1 MAKFGACLVLSAVL
15 LAAPGAYAQDFGK
28 AGQIAVGAERLFGV
42 VHTSLTAEDDG
53 GEATFSHTNISL
65 LVSRSNS
72 TGGGAV
78 GGIFPLGYS
87 FPRIAGDYFV
97 IDGLSVGGSLGLY
110 THSGNVEVEVMGQS
124 QENDTGS
131 ITGFLFEPRVGYA
144 FMFHEMIGIWP
155 RGGITFL
162 SESAESADN
171 DERSS
176 SAWAITLECPLVIN
190 PVPHVVF
197 GIGPTLDLGVTGST
211 ENDPSEP
218 MAPTTE
224 FDNTMHDIGLQ
235 ASLTAYF

>member
-15 LAAPGAYAQDFGK
+15 LAAPAAYAQDFGK
-28 AGQIAVGAERLFGV
+28 EGQFAIGAERLFGV
-42 VHTSLTAEDDG
+42 VHTSVTSEEGDL
-53 GEATFSHTNISL
+53 EATFSHTNISL
-65 LVSRSNS
+65 LLSRSNS
-72 TGGGAV
+72 SGGGE
-78 GGIFPLGYS
+78 FPLGYS
-87 FPRIAGDYFV
+87 FPRIAADYFV

-110 THSGNVEVEVMGQS
+110 THSGSLEVEFMGES
-124 QENDTGS
+124 EENDTGS

-144 FMFHEMIGIWP
+144 FMFSEMIGIWP
-155 RGGITFL
+155 RGGITYL
-162 SESAESADN
+162 SESAENADN

-176 SAWAITLECPLVIN
+176 SALAITLECPLVIN

-218 MAPTTE
+218 MVPTSET
-224 FDNTMHDIGLQ
+224 DITMHDIGLQ